1 MRTNYYALVEE
12 YLPQTNEDKAIR
24 DSILNYIQRNREAVL
39 TREDPMA
46 HMTASTVILN
56 EAATKMLMIHH
67 RIYDAWTWQGGHA
80 DGEEDLLHV
89 AIKEAKEETG
99 LSHFSPVISRNGALL
114 YRLDILPVKGHLKNG
129 FYVSPHLHL
138 NAAFVLI
145 AKEEEECIVNE
156 AETKGIEW
164 VLLEDIDVKAD
175 EPDITPIYH
184 KLISEAKKNRCRT

>member
-1 MRTNYYALVEE
+1 MQTNYYDLVEK
-12 YLPQTNEDKAIR
+12 YLSQTKEDKAIR
-24 DSILNYIQRNREAVL
+24 DSILKYIERNGEGVL
-39 TREDPMA
+39 KREDPMA

-56 EAATKMLMIHH
+56 ESGTKMLMIHH

-80 DGEEDLLHV
+80 DGDDDLLRV

-99 LSHFSPVISRNGALL
+99 LSHFRPVMRRNGNLL
-114 YRLDILPVKGHLKNG
+114 YRLDILPVKGHVKNG
-129 FYVSPHLHL
+129 SYVSPHLHL

-145 AKEEEECIVNE
+145 AKEEEECSLNE

-164 VLLEDIDVKAD
+164 VLLEDIDMKAN

-184 KLISEAKKNRCRT
+184 KLILEAKMGQV

>member
-12 YLPQTNEDKAIR
+12 YLPQTNEDKAIK

-56 EAATKMLMIHH
+56 ETATKMLMIHH

-80 DGEEDLLHV
+80 DGEEDLVRV

-99 LSHFSPVISRNGALL
+99 LSHFSPVISR
-114 YRLDILPVKGHLKNG
+114 
-129 FYVSPHLHL
+129 
-138 NAAFVLI
+138 
-145 AKEEEECIVNE
+145 
-156 AETKGIEW
+156 
-164 VLLEDIDVKAD
+164 
-175 EPDITPIYH
+175 
-184 KLISEAKKNRCRT
+184 

>member
-1 MRTNYYALVEE
+1 ML
-12 YLPQTNEDKAIR
+12 K
-24 DSILNYIQRNREAVL
+24 YIQRNREAVL
-39 TREDPMA
+39 TREDPIA

-56 EAATKMLMIHH
+56 ESGTKMLMIHH

-80 DGEEDLLHV
+80 DGDDDLLRV

-99 LSHFSPVISRNGALL
+99 LSHFRPVMSRNGTLL
-114 YRLDILPVKGHLKNG
+114 YRLDILPVKGHVKNG
-129 FYVSPHLHL
+129 SYVSPHLHL

-145 AKEEEECIVNE
+145 AKEEEECSLNE

-164 VLLEDIDVKAD
+164 VLLEDIDMKAN

-184 KLISEAKKNRCRT
+184 KLILEAKMGQV

>member
-1 MRTNYYALVEE
+1 MRMNYYALVED
-12 YLPQTNEDKAIR
+12 YLPQTNEDKAIK

-56 EAATKMLMIHH
+56 ETATKMLMIHH

-99 LSHFSPVISRNGALL
+99 LSYFRPVMSRNGTLL
-114 YRLDILPVKGHLKNG
+114 YRLDILPVKGHVKNG
-129 FYVSPHLHL
+129 SYVSPHLHL

-145 AKEEEECIVNE
+145 AKEEEECSLNE

-184 KLISEAKKNRCRT
+184 KLISEAKIKQV

>member
-1 MRTNYYALVEE
+1 MQTNYNAIVEA
-12 YLPQTNEDKAIR
+12 YLPQTREDKAIR
-24 DSILNYIQRNREAVL
+24 DSILKYIERNGEGVL
-39 TREDPMA
+39 KREDPMA

-56 EAATKMLMIHH
+56 ESGTKMLMIHH

-80 DGEEDLLHV
+80 DGDDDLLRV

-99 LSHFSPVISRNGALL
+99 LSHFRPVMRRNGTLL
-114 YRLDILPVKGHLKNG
+114 YRLDILPVKGHVKNG
-129 FYVSPHLHL
+129 SYVSPHLHL

-145 AKEEEECIVNE
+145 AKEEEECSLNE

-164 VLLEDIDVKAD
+164 VLLEDIDMKAN

-184 KLISEAKKNRCRT
+184 KLILEAKMGQV